1 MSGPQ
6 KRPTTVVIADDH
18 PMIREGLRS
27 ILSSADMQVVGEA
40 MTGSEAVQRVH
51 EVEPDVVLMDV
62 RMPDM
67 DGLAATELIHNERPE
82 TAILILTSYETT
94 DYLKRAVL
102 CGAAGYVLKGIDQAY
117 LIDAIRIIRN
127 GESLIDR
134 ALLRALL
141 ADVSLE
147 EPQRHLSIEALTERE
162 RTVLQMLARGLSN
175 KEIAQQMRYSVGTIK
190 NHVQRVIDKLGVSD
204 RTQAAILAVK
214 TGLVASNPEL
224 ATGQNDPAKR
234 LGGGYPTS

>member
-1 MSGPQ
+1 MTNSQ

-18 PMIREGLRS
+18 PMVREGLRS
-27 ILSSADMQVVGEA
+27 ILNSADMQVVGEA
-40 MTGSEAVQRVH
+40 MTGREAVQQVQQ
-51 EVEPDVVLMDV
+51 VAPDVVLMDV

-67 DGLAATELIHNERPE
+67 DGLAATEMIHNERPE

-117 LIDAIRIIRN
+117 LIDAIRIIKN
-127 GESLIDR
+127 GDSLIDR
-134 ALLRALL
+134 ALLRTLL
-141 ADVSLE
+141 ADVTPE
-147 EPQRHLSIEALTERE
+147 EAEGHRSIDGLTERE
-162 RTVLQMLARGLSN
+162 KTVLQMLARGLSN
-175 KEIAQQMRYSVGTIK
+175 KEIAQEMRYSVGTIK

-214 TGLVASNPEL
+214 AGLVPSNPEL
-224 ATGQNDPAKR
+224 TTGQNGSPK
-234 LGGGYPTS
+234 S

>member
-1 MSGPQ
+1 MSNSP

-18 PMIREGLRS
+18 PMVREGLRS
-27 ILSSADMQVVGEA
+27 ILNSADMQVVGEA
-40 MTGSEAVQRVH
+40 MTGREAVQQVH
-51 EVEPDVVLMDV
+51 EVAPDVVLMDV

-67 DGLAATELIHNERPE
+67 DGLAATEMIHNERPE

-117 LIDAIRIIRN
+117 LIDAIRIIKN
-127 GESLIDR
+127 GDSLIDR
-134 ALLRALL
+134 TLLRTLL
-141 ADVSLE
+141 ADVTPE
-147 EPQRHLSIEALTERE
+147 ETHGHRSIEGLTERE
-162 RTVLQMLARGLSN
+162 KTVLQMLARGLSN
-175 KEIAQQMRYSVGTIK
+175 KEIAQEMRYSVGTIK

-214 TGLVASNPEL
+214 AGLVPSIPEL
-224 ATGQNDPAKR
+224 ATGQNGSPK
-234 LGGGYPTS
+234 S

>member
-1 MSGPQ
+1 MSAT
-6 KRPTTVVIADDH
+6 KHPTTVVIADDH
-18 PMIREGLRS
+18 PMVREGLRS
-27 ILSSADMQVVGEA
+27 ILTSADVQVIGEA
-40 MTGSEAVQRVH
+40 TTGSEAIQRVQ
-51 EVEPDVVLMDV
+51 EVEPDVILMDV

-67 DGLAATELIHNERPE
+67 DGLAATEIIHKERPE
-82 TAILILTSYETT
+82 TAILILTSYETI

-102 CGAAGYVLKGIDQAY
+102 CGAAGYVLKGIDRTT

-127 GESLIDR
+127 GDSLIDR

-141 ADVSLE
+141 ADVPLE

-162 RTVLQMLARGLSN
+162 KTVLQMLARGLSN
-175 KEIAQQMRYSVGTIK
+175 KEIAQEMQYSVGTIK

-214 TGLVASNPEL
+214 GGLISTDHEL
-224 ATGQNDPAKR
+224 AADQNDPLK
-234 LGGGYPTS
+234 S